1 MEALILT
8 EGGAQQGFG
17 HVVRCVALGEAFV
30 AAGLKPMLCINGDD
44 AFNSMI
50 RNLDV
55 RFFDWRK
62 NDDWL
67 SRKISDA
74 AVVVID
80 SYLADSDDYQRISKR
95 AKKAV
100 FIDDSRRLDYPSG
113 IIVNFASYA
122 EKIYPVKKSE
132 NEYLLGNSYVLLRR
146 GFLAAAG
153 NAKTS
158 LGGPKKVFVSFGGGD
173 PRNFTV
179 KTLDLLRKSKYAH
192 LNSLVVVGSSRAHDE
207 LFREF
212 SGSRT
217 EFLYQPDE
225 KQLIEAMTASD
236 MAISAAGMTLYE
248 LAYCQK
254 PTIAVAVADNQ
265 QRGLNDLVAAGFI
278 RGYLDWQDSFLFERM
293 EEMLDFYI
301 ANYALVL
308 SKNASLGRELVDG
321 LGGDRLA
328 AEIVKRIHGRD

>member
-17 HVVRCVALGEAFV
+17 HVVRCVALCEAFIAV
-30 AAGLKPMLCINGDD
+30 GLKPTLCINGDD
-44 AFNSMI
+44 VFSGMI
-50 RNLDV
+50 RNIDV
-55 RFFDWRK
+55 RFLDWRK

-67 SRKISDA
+67 SRKILDV

-95 AKKAV
+95 AKKVV
-100 FIDDSRRLDYPSG
+100 FIDDNHRLDYPSG
-113 IIVNFASYA
+113 IIVNFANYA
-122 EKIYPVKKSE
+122 DKIFPVKKPE
-132 NEYLLGNSYVLLRR
+132 NEYLFGNSYVLLRR
-146 GFLAAAG
+146 GFLAVAG
-153 NAKTS
+153 NAKKS
-158 LGGPKKVFVSFGGGD
+158 LSGPKKIFVSFGGGD

-179 KTLDLLRKSKYAH
+179 KTLDLLRKSKYAN
-192 LNSLVVVGSSRAHDE
+192 LNNLVVVGSSRAHDE

-212 SGSRT
+212 AGSRT
-217 EFLYQPDE
+217 KFLYQPDE
-225 KQLIEAMTASD
+225 KQFIDAMTSSD

-265 QRGLNDLVAAGFI
+265 KRGLNDLVARGFI
-278 RGYLDWQDSFLFERM
+278 RGYLDWQESFLFKKM

-308 SKNASLGRELVDG
+308 SENASLGRELVDG

-328 AEIVKRIHGRD
+328 AEIVKRVQGRD